1 APQKTAE
8 QCAQKYSRALFEF
21 FRYLQ
26 HDDSHFYMYIS
37 AAEIADT
44 GLILLHNGDKVKWC
58 GGAVYPKQR
67 PSPFAK

>member
-1 APQKTAE
+1 
-8 QCAQKYSRALFEF
+8 
-21 FRYLQ
+21 
-26 HDDSHFYMYIS
+26 MYIS

-58 GGAVYPKQR
+58 GSAVYPKQR